1 MEPTPERSAAP
12 LESPTGSRAVR
23 GPTAFVL
30 GLVIALATASIVRSL
45 THAPRPPHTTQGA
58 R

>member
-1 MEPTPERSAAP
+1 MNPAPEHSAEP

-23 GPTAFVL
+23 GPTAFVI
-30 GLVIALATASIVRSL
+30 GLVIALATAAIVRSL
-45 THAPRPPHTTQGA
+45 VQGA

>member
-1 MEPTPERSAAP
+1 MSPEPEPSAQP
-12 LESPTGSRAVR
+12 LESPTGTRAVR
-23 GPTAFVL
+23 GPTAFVI

-45 THAPRPPHTTQGA
+45 TQGT

>member
-1 MEPTPERSAAP
+1 MEPTPLRSAAP

-23 GPTAFVL
+23 GPTAFIL
-30 GLVIALATASIVRSL
+30 GLVIALASASIVRSL
-45 THAPRPPHTTQGA
+45 ARGA